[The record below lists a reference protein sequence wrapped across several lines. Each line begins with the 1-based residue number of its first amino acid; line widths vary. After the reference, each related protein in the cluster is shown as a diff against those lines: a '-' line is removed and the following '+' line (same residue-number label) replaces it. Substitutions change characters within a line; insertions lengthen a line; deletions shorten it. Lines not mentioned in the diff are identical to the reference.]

1 MASKKLTAEQQHLF
15 DALTP
20 LQKKFALAIIKG
32 KNQTDAYKASKGKAK
47 GDAMRAAASRMYANV
62 NVQAFLASVQVA
74 AVNDAIMTREEAL
87 KRLTSMGR
95 ARITDLVD
103 FGEHVV
109 GEDEDGRD
117 VIQATWR
124 FKDSV
129 KQSPEL
135 LDSIAELT
143 AGKDGIKLKLHD
155 SRGAIKQM
163 ADMEGWQA
171 PTKHE
176 HAGKNGGPIE
186 TATLTK
192 EEYKAARREMLEDD
206 DC

>member
-1 MASKKLTAEQQHLF
+1 MASKKLTAEQQLLF
-15 DALTP
+15 DVLTP
-20 LQKKFALAIIKG
+20 LQKKFALAIVKG
-32 KNQTDAYKASKGKAK
+32 KNKTDAYKAAKGKAK
-47 GDAMRAAASRMYANV
+47 GNNLRKAAHQIATNIDV
-62 NVQAFLASVQVA
+62 LAFLASVQVS
-74 AVNDAIMTREEAL
+74 AVDDAIMTRHEAL
-87 KRLTSMGR
+87 KRLTTMGR
-95 ARITDLVD
+95 ARITDLVE
-103 FGEHVV
+103 FSEHDM
-109 GEDEDGRD
+109 GKDEDGRE

-135 LDSIAELT
+135 LEAIAELT

-163 ADMEGWQA
+163 AEMEGWQA